1 MKPAVQELKAMQQKL
16 SIRCVEQA
24 KIRMNQEN
32 CSTFSVSAVTEQEGG
47 LMDQEFDFAQS

>member
-1 MKPAVQELKAMQQKL
+1 MQQKL

-24 KIRMNQEN
+24 KNRMNQEN